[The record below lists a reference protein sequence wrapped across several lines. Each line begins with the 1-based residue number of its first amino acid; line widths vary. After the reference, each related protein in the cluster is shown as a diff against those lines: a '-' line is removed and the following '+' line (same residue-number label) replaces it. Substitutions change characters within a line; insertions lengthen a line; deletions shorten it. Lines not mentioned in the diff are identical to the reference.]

1 MADHKEYWS
10 TESDQGSIRISED
23 VVASIA
29 ALAASET
36 DGVSGLYSSVTRD
49 IVSFLSKKNLSKG
62 VRVELGEED
71 TVKVEISFLA
81 LFGHNICEV
90 AKQVQDN
97 VKSQIESMTGPACGR
112 DQCTRR
118 RRDLRACGRGKG
130 RRAGGKGRRAG
141 GKAGAD
147 RRKACR
153 GAGRK
158 RGRVNPEKCAVSVGL
173 AAHFLCPVRRTRKR
187 HGQHRTRK
195 SGSALRKFC
204 APVQL
209 CGIALAFFC
218 KIG

>member
-97 VKSQIESMTGPACGR
+97 VKSQIESMTGLHVVEINVHVGGVTFAPA
-112 DQCTRR
+112 
-118 RRDLRACGRGKG
+118 AEEKV
-130 RRAGGKGRRAG
+130 AEPGGKGRRAG

-147 RRKACR
+147 RREACR
-153 GAGRK
+153 GAGGK

-173 AAHFLCPVRRTRKR
+173 AARFLCPA
-187 HGQHRTRK
+187 HRTRK
-195 SGSALRKFC
+195 SHGQYRTRKRRQRSAEILRSRAIMRYCPCVF
-204 APVQL
+204 L
-209 CGIALAFFC
+209 
-218 KIG
+218 

>member
-97 VKSQIESMTGPACGR
+97 VKSQIESMTGLHVVEINVHGVTFAPAAEEKAAEPEEKAAEPEEKPA
-112 DQCTRR
+112 QT
-118 RRDLRACGRGKG
+118 AEKP
-130 RRAGGKGRRAG
+130 AGEQEE
-141 GKAGAD
+141 
-147 RRKACR
+147 
-153 GAGRK
+153 
-158 RGRVNPEKCAVSVGL
+158 N
-173 AAHFLCPVRRTRKR
+173 AAE
-187 HGQHRTRK
+187 
-195 SGSALRKFC
+195 
-204 APVQL
+204 
-209 CGIALAFFC
+209 
-218 KIG
+218 

>member
-49 IVSFLSKKNLSKG
+49 IVSKKNLSKG

-90 AKQVQDN
+90 ARQVQDN
-97 VKSQIESMTGPACGR
+97 VKSQIESMTGLHVVEINVHVGGVTFAPAAEEKAAEPEEKPA
-112 DQCTRR
+112 QT
-118 RRDLRACGRGKG
+118 AEKP
-130 RRAGGKGRRAG
+130 AGEQEE
-141 GKAGAD
+141 
-147 RRKACR
+147 
-153 GAGRK
+153 
-158 RGRVNPEKCAVSVGL
+158 N
-173 AAHFLCPVRRTRKR
+173 AAE
-187 HGQHRTRK
+187 
-195 SGSALRKFC
+195 
-204 APVQL
+204 
-209 CGIALAFFC
+209 
-218 KIG
+218 